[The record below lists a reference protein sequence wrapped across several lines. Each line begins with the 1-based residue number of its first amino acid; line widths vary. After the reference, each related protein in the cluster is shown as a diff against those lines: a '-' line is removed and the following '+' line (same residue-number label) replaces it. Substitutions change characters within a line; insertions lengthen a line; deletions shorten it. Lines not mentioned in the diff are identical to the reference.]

1 MSAKSGER
9 VRRKKI
15 AQVTSDFSPGGVVQ
29 TSACVQ
35 WLKTLSRYLID
46 PVAVQFIVEG
56 LVANTLLDRPEKSML
71 FHPGD

>member
-1 MSAKSGER
+1 MP
-9 VRRKKI
+9 KKI
-15 AQVTSDFSPGGVVQ
+15 AQVTSDFSPGGVAQ
-29 TSACVQ
+29 ISARVQ
-35 WLKTLSRYLID
+35 WQKTPGRCLID